1 MKKFLLVIIFVLA
14 IAVTTV
20 YARVHAIAKTQCAQ
34 GSQVACQILEK
45 TFK

>member
-1 MKKFLLVIIFVLA
+1 MKKFLLLIILVLA
-14 IAVTTV
+14 LAATIVYTKV
-20 YARVHAIAKTQCAQ
+20 YAKAKTQCAQ